1 VHVAVA
7 LAQAQHHRLG
17 LGHDGEPMH
26 AREVARAAGMAPQD
40 LKLGIDGCSAS
51 NDALPLSHLARAYAR
66 LASGARDTEFGASFA
81 QLARAMTTIRLRAA
95 T

>member
-1 VHVAVA
+1 
-7 LAQAQHHRLG
+7 
-17 LGHDGEPMH
+17 
-26 AREVARAAGMAPQD
+26 MAPQD

-51 NDALPLSHLARAYAR
+51 SDALPLSHLARAYAR